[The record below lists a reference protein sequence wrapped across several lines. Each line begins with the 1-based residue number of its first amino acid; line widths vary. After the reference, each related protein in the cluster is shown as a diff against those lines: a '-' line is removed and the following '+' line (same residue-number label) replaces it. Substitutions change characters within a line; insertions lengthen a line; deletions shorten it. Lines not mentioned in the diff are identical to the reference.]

1 MKSAVHCVCV
11 CTQSSMDAVVL
22 MLAVYQSEYS
32 HWGTAQSG
40 MKSAVHCVC
49 VCTQSSMDA
58 VALMLA
64 VYQSEYSRCVPAILS
79 SADCRLVFALRPKT
93 TAYRA
98 VYASVSTAASVRY
111 DTIQDA
117 VLTCAPMLTRVSLIY
132 RTEPTTKKW

>member
-1 MKSAVHCVCV
+1 
-11 CTQSSMDAVVL
+11 
-22 MLAVYQSEYS
+22 
-32 HWGTAQSG
+32 
-40 MKSAVHCVC
+40 
-49 VCTQSSMDA
+49 MDA

-111 DTIQDA
+111 DTRCRFNVRSNADMSQLNLPHGTDN
-117 VLTCAPMLTRVSLIY
+117 
-132 RTEPTTKKW
+132 

>member
-1 MKSAVHCVCV
+1 
-11 CTQSSMDAVVL
+11 
-22 MLAVYQSEYS
+22 
-32 HWGTAQSG
+32 
-40 MKSAVHCVC
+40 
-49 VCTQSSMDA
+49 MDA

-111 DTIQDA
+111 DMIQDA
-117 VLTCAPMLTRVSLIY
+117 VLTCAPMLT
-132 RTEPTTKKW
+132 